1 MQSGGLSNFGTVR
14 AGGLIVKKIQRR
26 AVSRFSVISLILLA
40 GCEYTDRLMRPA
52 SLTERSEI
60 NAVDPEEKPLNLD
73 TFRFSGPGAATPRAA
88 APQANASAAAAPQAD
103 ASKATGETAYV
114 QAIDDPVARDRLQ
127 DVLIERSDVACAAF
141 QDKMFARVATRK
153 VGLTSLALFT
163 STAAAI
169 LGGDTSGRILAG
181 VGAAAVG
188 SDAILDAEV
197 LQNHLI
203 TIIISQMN
211 TSRATIQ
218 SEIEGRRTEGGQQ
231 VGTDGYTVDAAV
243 RDAGRYHMAC
253 GFLPA
258 VVALA
263 DKAKTPVPTVASI
276 AAQREALV
284 EELNGLNQKLAG
296 SLDPNIREIHDD
308 RVQVIKNRLSVLSNV
323 APLIE

>member
-1 MQSGGLSNFGTVR
+1 
-14 AGGLIVKKIQRR
+14 
-26 AVSRFSVISLILLA
+26 
-40 GCEYTDRLMRPA
+40 MRPA

>member
-1 MQSGGLSNFGTVR
+1 MM
-14 AGGLIVKKIQRR
+14 KKIQRR

-60 NAVDPEEKPLNLD
+60 NAVDPKEKPLNLD
-73 TFRFSGPGAATPRAA
+73 TFRFSGPGAATPEAA
-88 APQANASAAAAPQAD
+88 APQANASAAAAPEAD
-103 ASKATGETAYV
+103 ASNATGETAYV

-153 VGLTSLALFT
+153 VGFTSLALFT

-181 VGAAAVG
+181 IGAAAVG

-211 TSRATIQ
+211 TSRTTIQ
-218 SEIEGRRTEGGQQ
+218 SEIEGRRREDGQRASAN
-231 VGTDGYTVDAAV
+231 DYTVDAAV
-243 RDAGRYHMAC
+243 RDAGRYHAAC

-263 DKAKTPVPTVASI
+263 DKAKTPVPTAASI
-276 AAQREALV
+276 AAQKEALQQQLTDL
-284 EELNGLNQKLAG
+284 ETKITAAGDESIRDGYIERAEIINRRLAT
-296 SLDPNIREIHDD
+296 
-308 RVQVIKNRLSVLSNV
+308 LSNV

>member
-1 MQSGGLSNFGTVR
+1 MM
-14 AGGLIVKKIQRR
+14 KKMQRR

-60 NAVDPEEKPLNLD
+60 NAVDPKEKPLNLD
-73 TFRFSGPGAATPRAA
+73 TFRFSGPGAVTPRAA
-88 APQANASAAAAPQAD
+88 TPGAATPGAATPDADASAAAAPEAD
-103 ASKATGETAYV
+103 ASKATDETAYV

-211 TSRATIQ
+211 TSRTTIQ
-218 SEIEGRRTEGGQQ
+218 SEIEGRRREDGQRA
-231 VGTDGYTVDAAV
+231 TTSDYTVDAAM
-243 RDAGRYHMAC
+243 RDAGRYHAAC

-263 DKAKTPVPTVASI
+263 DKAKTPVPTAASI
-276 AAQREALV
+276 VAQREALE
-284 EELNGLNQKLAG
+284 EELAVLDKKLVDGLN
-296 SLDPNIREIHDD
+296 PNIENIYND
-308 RVQVIKNRLSVLSNV
+308 RMLAIRDRLSVLSNV

>member
-14 AGGLIVKKIQRR
+14 AGGLIMKKIQRR

-60 NAVDPEEKPLNLD
+60 NAVDPKEKPLNLD

-88 APQANASAAAAPQAD
+88 TPRAAAPGASTPGASTPGAATPDADASAAAASQAD

-211 TSRATIQ
+211 TSRTTIQ
-218 SEIEGRRTEGGQQ
+218 SEIEGRRREDGQRA
-231 VGTDGYTVDAAV
+231 TTSDYTVDAAV
-243 RDAGRYHMAC
+243 RDAGRYHAAC

-263 DKAKTPVPTVASI
+263 DKAKTPVPTAASI
-276 AAQREALV
+276 VAQREALE
-284 EELNGLNQKLAG
+284 EELEV
-296 SLDPNIREIHDD
+296 LDK
-308 RVQVIKNRLSVLSNV
+308 KNR
-323 APLIE
+323 

>member
-1 MQSGGLSNFGTVR
+1 MM
-14 AGGLIVKKIQRR
+14 KKIQRR

-60 NAVDPEEKPLNLD
+60 NAVDPKEKPLNLD

-88 APQANASAAAAPQAD
+88 TPRAATPDADASAAAAPEAD
-103 ASKATGETAYV
+103 ASKATDETAYV

-211 TSRATIQ
+211 TSRTTIQ
-218 SEIEGRRTEGGQQ
+218 SEIEGRRREDGQRA
-231 VGTDGYTVDAAV
+231 TTNDYTVDAAV
-243 RDAGRYHMAC
+243 RDAGRYHAAC

-263 DKAKTPVPTVASI
+263 DKAKTPVPTAASI
-276 AAQREALV
+276 AAQKEALQQQLTDL
-284 EELNGLNQKLAG
+284 ETKITAAGDERIRDGYIERAEIINRRLAT
-296 SLDPNIREIHDD
+296 
-308 RVQVIKNRLSVLSNV
+308 LSNV

>member
-1 MQSGGLSNFGTVR
+1 M
-14 AGGLIVKKIQRR
+14 IKKIQRR

-73 TFRFSGPGAATPRAA
+73 TFRFSGPGAATPGAA
-88 APQANASAAAAPQAD
+88 TPQANASAAAGPEAD

-181 VGAAAVG
+181 IGAAAVG

-211 TSRATIQ
+211 TSRTTIQ
-218 SEIEGRRTEGGQQ
+218 SEIEGRRREDGQRA
-231 VGTDGYTVDAAV
+231 TANDYTVDAAV
-243 RDAGRYHMAC
+243 RDAGRYHAAC

-263 DKAKTPVPTVASI
+263 DKAKTPVPTAASI
-276 AAQREALV
+276 AAQREALE
-284 EELNGLNQKLAG
+284 EELVRLDEKL
-296 SLDPNIREIHDD
+296 DNDINPNIENIYND
-308 RVQVIKNRLSVLSNV
+308 RVLAIRDRLSVLSNV

>member
-1 MQSGGLSNFGTVR
+1 MM
-14 AGGLIVKKIQRR
+14 KKIQRR

-60 NAVDPEEKPLNLD
+60 NAVDPKEKPLNLD

-88 APQANASAAAAPQAD
+88 APGAATPGAATPGAATPDADASAAAAPQAD
-103 ASKATGETAYV
+103 ASKATGETAYI
-114 QAIDDPVARDRLQ
+114 QATDDPVARDRLQ

-211 TSRATIQ
+211 TSRTTIQ
-218 SEIEGRRTEGGQQ
+218 SEIEGRRREDGQRA
-231 VGTDGYTVDAAV
+231 TTSDYTVDAAV
-243 RDAGRYHMAC
+243 RDAGRYHAAC

-263 DKAKTPVPTVASI
+263 DKAKTPVPTAASI
-276 AAQREALV
+276 VAQREALE
-284 EELNGLNQKLAG
+284 EELEVLDKKLVDGLNP
-296 SLDPNIREIHDD
+296 DIENIYND
-308 RVQVIKNRLSVLSNV
+308 RVLAIRGRLSVLSNV

>member
-1 MQSGGLSNFGTVR
+1 MM
-14 AGGLIVKKIQRR
+14 KKIQRR
-26 AVSRFSVISLILLA
+26 AVSRFSAISLILLA

-60 NAVDPEEKPLNLD
+60 NAVDPKEKPLNLD

-88 APQANASAAAAPQAD
+88 APQANASAAAAPEAD

-181 VGAAAVG
+181 IGAAAVG

-211 TSRATIQ
+211 TSRTTIQ
-218 SEIEGRRTEGGQQ
+218 SEIEGRRREDGNP
-231 VGTDGYTVDAAV
+231 VGPNDYTVDAAV
-243 RDAGRYHMAC
+243 RDAGRYHAAC

-263 DKAKTPVPTVASI
+263 DKAKTPVPTAASI
-276 AAQREALV
+276 AAQKDALQQQLSDLETKIAAASDESVKDGYVERAQIINQRLFTLLNLVPLV
-284 EELNGLNQKLAG
+284 E
-296 SLDPNIREIHDD
+296 
-308 RVQVIKNRLSVLSNV
+308 
-323 APLIE
+323 

>member
-1 MQSGGLSNFGTVR
+1 MM
-14 AGGLIVKKIQRR
+14 KKIQRR

-60 NAVDPEEKPLNLD
+60 NAVDPKEKPLNLD

-88 APQANASAAAAPQAD
+88 APGASTPGASTPGAATPDADASAAAAPQAD
-103 ASKATGETAYV
+103 ASKATGETAYI
-114 QAIDDPVARDRLQ
+114 QATDDPVARDRLQ

-181 VGAAAVG
+181 IGAAAVG

-211 TSRATIQ
+211 TSRTTIQ
-218 SEIEGRRTEGGQQ
+218 SEIEGRRREDGNP
-231 VGTDGYTVDAAV
+231 VGPNDYTVDAAV
-243 RDAGRYHMAC
+243 RDAGRYHAAC

-263 DKAKTPVPTVASI
+263 DKAKTPVPTAASI
-276 AAQREALV
+276 AAQKDALQQQLSDLETKIAAASDESVKDGYVERAQIINQRLFTLLNLVPLV
-284 EELNGLNQKLAG
+284 E
-296 SLDPNIREIHDD
+296 
-308 RVQVIKNRLSVLSNV
+308 
-323 APLIE
+323 